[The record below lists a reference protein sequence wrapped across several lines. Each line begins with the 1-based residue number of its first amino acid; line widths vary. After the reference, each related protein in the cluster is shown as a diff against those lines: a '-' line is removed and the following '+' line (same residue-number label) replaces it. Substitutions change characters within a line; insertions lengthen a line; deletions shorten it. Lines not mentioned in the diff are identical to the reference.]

1 MRTLACAALI
11 LATPAAAVEFVV
23 STGKL
28 TDDQFYN
35 TVACGAPLDGAC
47 IDPLTR
53 WSASNAA
60 DLRVSMEP
68 IPGTF
73 PKPLAA
79 RMLASLDRAIAE
91 INGAGAALHMR
102 RVPPGQGLIRVYLTL
117 AGDGQPITGTGD
129 PGVDGQIIGAGLTTV
144 WWNNRLEIT
153 EAVIAMANGLPMPE
167 VYPVM
172 LEELTQS
179 TGLLTDIRNPAYE
192 SVSVFSEDSNTVL
205 RLGPQDI
212 MVLRRHYP

>member
-1 MRTLACAALI
+1 MRALALAALM
-11 LATPAAAVEFVV
+11 LATPAAAVEFVTT
-23 STGKL
+23 TGKL
-28 TDDQFYN
+28 SDDQFYAL
-35 TVACGAPLDGAC
+35 VSCGASPGGAC
-47 IDPLTR
+47 VEPVTR
-53 WSASNAA
+53 WSMSNAS

-79 RMLASLDRAIAE
+79 RMLASLDRAIGE
-91 INGAGAALHMR
+91 INAAGAALHMR
-102 RVPPGQGLIRVYLTL
+102 RVPAGQGQIRVYLTL
-117 AGDGQPITGTGD
+117 AGDGERITGTGSPD
-129 PGVDGQIIGAGLTTV
+129 VDGQPIGAGLTTV

-153 EAVIAMANGLPMPE
+153 EAVIVMANRMPLPE

-172 LEELTQS
+172 LEELTQA
-179 TGLLTDIRNPAYE
+179 TGLLSDIRNPLYE
-192 SVSVFSEDSNTVL
+192 SVSVFSEDSNTVT

>member
-1 MRTLACAALI
+1 MKALALAALM

-28 TDDQFYN
+28 SDDQFYA
-35 TVACGAPLDGAC
+35 TVACGAPPGGAC
-47 IDPLTR
+47 ADPITR
-53 WSASNAA
+53 WPPAAAA

-68 IPGTF
+68 IPNTF

-91 INGAGAALHMR
+91 INGAGAALHLR
-102 RVPPGQGLIRVYLTL
+102 RVPAGQGMIRVYLTL
-117 AGDGQPITGTGD
+117 AGDGQPITGTGTE
-129 PGVDGQIIGAGLTTV
+129 GVDGQIIGAGLTTV
-144 WWNNRLEIT
+144 WWNSRLEIT
-153 EAVIAMANGLPMPE
+153 EAVIVMANRLPLPE

-179 TGLLTDIRNPAYE
+179 TGLLSDIRNPAYE
-192 SVSVFSEDSNTVL
+192 DVSVFSEDSNRVT

-212 MVLRRHYP
+212 MALRRHYP